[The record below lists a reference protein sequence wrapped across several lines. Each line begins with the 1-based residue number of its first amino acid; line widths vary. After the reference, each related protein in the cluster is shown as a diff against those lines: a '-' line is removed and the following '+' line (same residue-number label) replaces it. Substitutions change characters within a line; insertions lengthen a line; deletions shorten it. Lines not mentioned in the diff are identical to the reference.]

1 VVSLAAR
8 IGLLT
13 VFSIFSRR
21 RCGSESVSVS
31 IIVQKFG
38 GTSVATAQKILA
50 AARRAV
56 ATKRAGHQVVMVVS
70 ARGHKTDELVDLA
83 AEITD
88 SPPPR
93 EMDMLLSTGEQ
104 ESVALVAMAIQTLGE
119 KAVSLTGGQIGI
131 LTDTSYTKARIRNIS
146 TDRMRRC
153 LDEGAIVVAAGFQ
166 GVDDDLNIT
175 TLGRGGSD
183 TTATALAAVLRAAE
197 CEIYTDVEGVFT
209 TDPRLVKEAR
219 KVPRISYDEMLE
231 MASLGAG
238 VMHSRSIEF
247 AKKFSVPLRVRPSYS
262 EDSGTLIAPE
272 GDEQQ
277 RVVSGL
283 ALAKNE
289 ARVSLIGIPDRP
301 GTMAIV
307 FAKMG
312 ARKIPIDMVVQNVG
326 EGGTAEVS
334 FTVPQSDMAETL
346 TAADEAVKELGAGR
360 VESGTAVSKLS
371 AVGVGMRTHS
381 GVAAHMF
388 QALANS
394 GVNIQMITTS
404 EIKIST
410 LISRDQCE
418 DALRCVHS
426 AFKLDKPTNEPPTVG
441 VRQKPAGNGE
451 GSGQSRLLQD
461 VVSKLSAMED
471 IVVSEVL
478 VDESQARV
486 TISDLPDAPGTSAH
500 IFSAVADGDV
510 MVDMIIQNQSH
521 SGRASVSFTVDRNDL
536 ERCLLLAREVISQW
550 PTAALTYDAEI
561 ATLSVVGIGLRTHT
575 GVGERMFRA
584 LADAAI
590 NIQLINTSEM
600 RMSAV
605 VSRAEGQRGHSALLK
620 AFGLKQ

>member
-1 VVSLAAR
+1 
-8 IGLLT
+8 
-13 VFSIFSRR
+13 
-21 RCGSESVSVS
+21 VS

-50 AARRAV
+50 AAKRAV
-56 ATKRAGHQVVMVVS
+56 TTKRAGHQVVMVVS

-104 ESVALVAMAIQTLGE
+104 ESVALVAMAIHKLGE

-146 TDRMRRC
+146 TDRMKKA
-153 LDEGAIVVAAGFQ
+153 LDEGCIVVAAGFQ

-209 TDPRLVKEAR
+209 TDPRQVPEAR
-219 KVPRISYDEMLE
+219 KVARISYDEMLE
-231 MASLGAG
+231 MASLGSG

-247 AKKFSVPLRVRPSYS
+247 AKKFRVPLRVRPSFS
-262 EDSGTLIAPE
+262 DDAGTLIAPDGE
-272 GDEQQ
+272 DAQ
-277 RVVSGL
+277 RVVTGL

-289 ARVSLIGIPDRP
+289 ARVTLADIPDRP
-301 GTMAIV
+301 GVMSVV
-307 FAKMG
+307 FSRMG
-312 ARKIPIDMVVQNVG
+312 ARKIPIDMVVQNVS
-326 EGGTAEVS
+326 EGGLADVS
-334 FTVPQSDMAETL
+334 FTVPQSDLAETL
-346 TAADEAVKELGAGR
+346 TAASEAVKELGAGS
-360 VESGTAVSKLS
+360 VHSGTSVSKVS

-381 GVAAHMF
+381 GVAGHMF
-388 QALANS
+388 QALADA

-410 LISRDQCE
+410 LVAREQCE
-418 DALRCVHS
+418 AAVRAVHS
-426 AFKLDKPTNEPPTVG
+426 AFKLDKPTNEPPSVG
-441 VRQKPAGNGE
+441 VRQKPNGAADPA
-451 GSGQSRLLQD
+451 SQQRLLSD
-461 VVSKLSAMED
+461 VVSKLASMEA

-478 VDESQARV
+478 LDESQALV
-486 TISDLPDAPGTSAH
+486 TIHNLPDIPGTSAQL
-500 IFSAVADGDV
+500 FSAVADGDV
-510 MVDMIIQNQSH
+510 MVDMIVQNQSH
-521 SGRASVSFTVDRNDL
+521 DGQAHVSFTVDREDL
-536 ERCLLLAREVISQW
+536 ERCLLLVREVLSYWQGA
-550 PTAALTYDAEI
+550 TLSYEAEI

-575 GVGERMFRA
+575 GVGERMFKA
-584 LADAAI
+584 LADANI

-600 RMSAV
+600 RMTAV
-605 VSRAEGQRGHSALLK
+605 VARTEGRRGHAELLR
-620 AFGLKQ
+620 AFGLTGADQK

>member
-1 VVSLAAR
+1 L
-8 IGLLT
+8 
-13 VFSIFSRR
+13 
-21 RCGSESVSVS
+21 SVS

-50 AARRAV
+50 AARRAI

-153 LDEGAIVVAAGFQ
+153 LDDGAIVVAAGFQ

-183 TTATALAAVLRAAE
+183 TTATALAAVLQAAE

-247 AKKFSVPLRVRPSYS
+247 AKKFSVPLRVRPAYS
-262 EDSGTLIAPE
+262 EDPGTLIAPE
-272 GDEQQ
+272 GDSDQ

-289 ARVSLIGIPDRP
+289 ARVSLVGIPDRP
-301 GTMAIV
+301 GTMALV
-307 FAKMG
+307 FSKMG
-312 ARKIPIDMVVQNVG
+312 ARKIPIDMVVQNVAD
-326 EGGTAEVS
+326 GGTAEVS
-334 FTVPQSDMAETL
+334 FTVPQSDLAETL
-346 TAADEAVKELGAGR
+346 TAAEEAVKELGAGR
-360 VESGTAVSKLS
+360 IESGTAVSKLS

-388 QALANS
+388 QSLADA

-410 LISRDQCE
+410 LIARDQC
-418 DALRCVHS
+418 DVALRQVHS
-426 AFKLDKPTNEPPTVG
+426 SFKLDKPTNEPPTVG
-441 VRQKPAGNGE
+441 VRQKSSGNGDAASQ
-451 GSGQSRLLQD
+451 GRLLKE
-461 VVSKLSAMED
+461 VVSKLSAMEA
-471 IVVSEVL
+471 IVVSEVIL
-478 VDESQARV
+478 DESQARV
-486 TISDLPDAPGTSAH
+486 TISDIPDTPGISAH

-510 MVDMIIQNQSH
+510 MVDLIIQNQSH
-521 SGRASVSFTVDRNDL
+521 DGRARVSFTVDRTDL
-536 ERCLLLAREVISQW
+536 ERCLLLVREVISQW
-550 PTAALTYDAEI
+550 PTAKMTYDADI

-584 LADAAI
+584 LADAQI

-605 VSRAEGQRGHSALLK
+605 IARAEGAKAHAALLK
-620 AFGLKQ
+620 AFNLGT

>member
-1 VVSLAAR
+1 M
-8 IGLLT
+8 
-13 VFSIFSRR
+13 
-21 RCGSESVSVS
+21 S

-50 AARRAV
+50 AARRAI
-56 ATKRAGHQVVMVVS
+56 ATKQAGHQVVMVVS

-104 ESVALVAMAIQTLGE
+104 ESVALVAMAIQSLGE

-166 GVDDDLNIT
+166 GVDDQLNIT

-183 TTATALAAVLRAAE
+183 TTATALAAVLRATE

-247 AKKFSVPLRVRPSYS
+247 AKKFGVPLRVRPAFS
-262 EDSGTLIAPE
+262 DDTGTLIAPE
-272 GDEQQ
+272 GEEQQ

-289 ARVSLIGIPDRP
+289 ARVSLAGIPDRP

-307 FAKMG
+307 FSKMG
-312 ARKIPIDMVVQNVG
+312 ARKIPIDMVVQNVA

-334 FTVPQSDMAETL
+334 FTVPQSDLAETL
-346 TAADEAVKELGAGR
+346 TAAEEAVKELGAGR

-388 QALANS
+388 QSLADA

-410 LISRDQCE
+410 LIARDECE
-418 DALRCVHS
+418 AALRAVHA
-426 AFKLDKPTNEPPTVG
+426 AFKLDRPTNEPPTVG
-441 VRQKPAGNGE
+441 VRQKAGGNGDAPSQ
-451 GSGQSRLLQD
+451 GRLLQE

-478 VDESQARV
+478 LDESQARV
-486 TISDLPDAPGTSAH
+486 TISDIPDTPGISAQ

-521 SGRASVSFTVDRNDL
+521 SGRARVSLTVDRTDL
-536 ERCLLLAREVISQW
+536 ERCLLLLREVISQW
-550 PTAALTYDAEI
+550 PTAELTYDAEI

-584 LADAAI
+584 LAEAAI

-605 VSRAEGQRGHSALLK
+605 IARAEGHKAHAALLQ
-620 AFGLKQ
+620 AFQLT